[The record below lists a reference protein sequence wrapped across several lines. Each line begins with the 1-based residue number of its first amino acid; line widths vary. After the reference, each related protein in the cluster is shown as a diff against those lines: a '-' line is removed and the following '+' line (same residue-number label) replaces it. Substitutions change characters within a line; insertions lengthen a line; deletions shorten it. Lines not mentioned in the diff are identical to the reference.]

1 MPTAKYI
8 FVVIFI
14 ALFSCKVE
22 PQKINYGQDHC
33 AFCEM
38 TVVDK
43 THASEYVT
51 KKGKS
56 YIFDSIECLVKQINR
71 ENNVSDLAFVL
82 VSNYLNPGELID
94 AKKATYLITDKIK
107 SPMGA
112 NLSAF
117 NSLENAKKVQQE
129 FGGTLYSW
137 PQLKVKFKKQ
147 IL

>member
-1 MPTAKYI
+1 MS
-8 FVVIFI
+8 VVKFIFI
-14 ALFSCKVE
+14 GLLFTLISCKVE

-33 AFCEM
+33 AFCDM

-56 YIFDSIECLVKQINR
+56 YVFDAIECMTQKINQ
-71 ENNVSDLAFVL
+71 ENNEEKLAYIL
-82 VSNYLNPGELID
+82 VANYQKPGVLID
-94 AKKATYLITDKIK
+94 AKSATYLITKKIK

-117 NSLENAKKVQQE
+117 SSLENAKKMQTKL
-129 FGGTLYSW
+129 GGTIYNW
-137 PQLKVKFKKQ
+137 QQLKKKFSN
-147 IL
+147 

>member
-1 MPTAKYI
+1 MS
-8 FVVIFI
+8 VVKFMFI
-14 ALFSCKVE
+14 GLFFILISCKVE

-33 AFCEM
+33 AFCDM

-56 YIFDSIECLVKQINR
+56 YVFDAIECMTQKINQ
-71 ENNVSDLAFVL
+71 ENNEEKLAYIL
-82 VSNYLNPGELID
+82 VANYQKPGELID
-94 AKKATYLITDKIK
+94 AKSATYLITKKIK

-117 NSLENAKKVQQE
+117 SSLENAKKMQTE
-129 FGGTLYSW
+129 LGGTIYNW
-137 PQLKVKFKKQ
+137 QQLKKKFSN
-147 IL
+147 

>member
-1 MPTAKYI
+1 MS
-8 FVVIFI
+8 VVKFMFI
-14 ALFSCKVE
+14 GLFFTLISCKVE

-33 AFCEM
+33 AFCDM

-56 YIFDSIECLVKQINR
+56 YIFDAIECMVQKMNE
-71 ENNVSDLAFVL
+71 ENNESDLAYIL
-82 VSNYLNPGELID
+82 VANYQKPGKLID
-94 AKKATYLITDKIK
+94 ASNATYLITKKIK

-117 NSLENAKKVQQE
+117 SSLKNAEKVQNE
-129 FGGTLYSW
+129 LGGTIYNW
-137 PQLKVKFKKQ
+137 QQLKEKYKN
-147 IL
+147 

>member
-1 MPTAKYI
+1 MSTVKYM
-8 FVVIFI
+8 FI
-14 ALFSCKVE
+14 GLLFTLVSCKVE
-22 PQKINYGQDHC
+22 PKKINYGQDHC

-56 YIFDSIECLVKQINR
+56 YAFDAIECMTQKINQ
-71 ENNVSDLAFVL
+71 ENNEEKLAYIL
-82 VSNYLNPGELID
+82 VANYLKPGELID
-94 AKKATYLITDKIK
+94 ANSATYLISKKIK

-117 NSLENAKKVQQE
+117 STLENAKKTQTE
-129 FGGTLYSW
+129 FGGTIYNW
-137 PQLKVKFKKQ
+137 QQLKEKFSN
-147 IL
+147 

>member
-1 MPTAKYI
+1 MSTVK
-8 FVVIFI
+8 FIFI
-14 ALFSCKVE
+14 GILFTLISCKVE

-56 YIFDSIECLVKQINR
+56 YIFDSIECMVQKINE
-71 ENNVSDLAFVL
+71 ENNEGELAYIL
-82 VSNYLNPGELID
+82 VANYQKPGELIN
-94 AKKATYLITDKIK
+94 AQNSTYLITKKIK

-112 NLSAF
+112 YLSAF
-117 NSLENAKKVQQE
+117 SSFENAEKVKNELDGKIYNWQ
-129 FGGTLYSW
+129 
-137 PQLKVKFKKQ
+137 QLKEKFKD
-147 IL
+147 

>member
-1 MPTAKYI
+1 MSASK
-8 FVVIFI
+8 FIFI
-14 ALFSCKVE
+14 GLLFTFMSCKIA

-33 AFCEM
+33 TFCDM

-56 YIFDSIECLVKQINR
+56 YIFDAIECMVQKINQEHNEENLAYILV
-71 ENNVSDLAFVL
+71 A
-82 VSNYLNPGELID
+82 NYQKPGTLID
-94 AKKATYLITDKIK
+94 AKSAAFLITPKIK

-117 NSLENAKKVQQE
+117 KSLENAKKIQSE
-129 FGGTLYSW
+129 LGGKIYNW
-137 PQLKVKFKKQ
+137 QQLKEKFSN
-147 IL
+147 

>member
-1 MPTAKYI
+1 MGKYVYLWILII
-8 FVVIFI
+8 F
-14 ALFSCKVE
+14 FSCKVE

-56 YIFDSIECLVKQINR
+56 FIFDSIECLVQQIKK
-71 ENNVSDLAFVL
+71 ENNETELAFILVSD
-82 VSNYLNPGELID
+82 YQNPGELIN

-129 FGGTLYSW
+129 FGGTLYTW
-137 PQLKVKFKKQ
+137 QQLKAKFKK
-147 IL
+147 

>member
-1 MPTAKYI
+1 MSTVK
-8 FVVIFI
+8 FIFI
-14 ALFSCKVE
+14 GVLFTLISCKVE

-56 YIFDSIECLVKQINR
+56 YIFDSIECMVQKINE
-71 ENNVSDLAFVL
+71 ENNEGELAYIL
-82 VSNYLNPGELID
+82 VANYQKPGELIN
-94 AKKATYLITDKIK
+94 AQNSTYLITKKIK

-112 NLSAF
+112 YLSAF
-117 NSLENAKKVQQE
+117 SSLENAKKVE
-129 FGGTLYSW
+129 NELGGKIYNW
-137 PQLKVKFKKQ
+137 QQLKEKFKD
-147 IL
+147 